1 MTARRYSRGEK
12 QRGTRARVN
21 VRGAGWNSLFQSLGR
36 IEVVLLVGA
45 ILLLL
50 VLIYTVQSV
59 ISPFLLLGAIIFLL
73 YPLRGYALA
82 KKIMWLSVII
92 FGVWFA
98 VSISSVLAPFVVSLV
113 LAYVMNPIVE
123 RFERWGVAR
132 WVTSLIL
139 ILILLG
145 LVTLLFFFL
154 LPLVLS
160 QLEGILD
167 ALSELVVDFNSWIW
181 NSKIVKALERY
192 GVSADEVRTT
202 LTSQFAPKLE
212 DILKNLLKGLLLLAS
227 SISNLV
233 TQIFYIVLVPFLT
246 FYILADLPKIHQRF
260 LLLFPQFYRDRIEQ
274 FLQSADRVIGLYLR
288 GAIMVACLQG
298 ILVAVVFSIVG
309 IKYALMLGVIAAVL
323 DLVPYFGLI
332 VTMVVAAIVAAF
344 SGPPI
349 LPKVLFAL
357 GFIESLRI
365 FETMY
370 LSPKIVGSKV
380 GMHPLIVIFSML
392 VFFYFLGFVGLLI
405 AVPVTALLI
414 LLVREWEANKRGI
427 PLRQYHSG
435 KSE

>member
-1 MTARRYSRGEK
+1 MTAKRNSRTGKRRGDRG
-12 QRGTRARVN
+12 RVN
-21 VRGAGWNSLFQSLGR
+21 VRDAGWDTLFQSLGR
-36 IEVVLLVGA
+36 IEVVLLVGS

-50 VLIYTVQSV
+50 VLIYSIQSV
-59 ISPFLLLGAIIFLL
+59 ISPFLLLGAILFLL

-82 KKIMWLSVII
+82 KKIMWLSVILCGI
-92 FGVWFA
+92 WFA
-98 VSISSVLAPFVVSLV
+98 VTISSVLAPFVISLV
-113 LAYVMNPIVE
+113 LAYVLNPVVE

-154 LPLVLS
+154 LPVVLT
-160 QLEGILD
+160 QFEGILD
-167 ALSELVVDFNSWIW
+167 ALSKLVVDFNSWIW
-181 NSKIVKALERY
+181 NSRFVKALERY
-192 GVSADEVRTT
+192 GFSAEEVRTT

-212 DILKNLLKGLLLLAS
+212 DLLKNLLKGLLVLAS
-227 SISNLV
+227 SISSLV
-233 TQIFYIVLVPFLT
+233 TQIFYVVLLPFLT
-246 FYILADLPKIHQRF
+246 FYILTDLRKIHERF
-260 LLLFPQFYRDRIEQ
+260 LLLFPQRLRDRIEQ
-274 FLQSADRVIGLYLR
+274 YLKSADQVIGLYLR
-288 GAIMVACLQG
+288 GAILVAFLQG
-298 ILVAVVFSIVG
+298 ILVATLFTIVG

-332 VTMVVAAIVAAF
+332 VTMVLAAIVAAF
-344 SGPPI
+344 SDPPV

-357 GFIESLRI
+357 GSIEALRI

-370 LSPKIVGSKV
+370 LSPKIVGGKV
-380 GMHPLIVIFSML
+380 GLHPLIVIFSIL

-427 PLRQYHSG
+427 PLRQYHSS
-435 KSE
+435 KSD

>member
-1 MTARRYSRGEK
+1 
-12 QRGTRARVN
+12 
-21 VRGAGWNSLFQSLGR
+21 
-36 IEVVLLVGA
+36 
-45 ILLLL
+45 
-50 VLIYTVQSV
+50 
-59 ISPFLLLGAIIFLL
+59 
-73 YPLRGYALA
+73 
-82 KKIMWLSVII
+82 MWLSVII

-246 FYILADLPKIHQRF
+246 FYILTDLPKIHQRF